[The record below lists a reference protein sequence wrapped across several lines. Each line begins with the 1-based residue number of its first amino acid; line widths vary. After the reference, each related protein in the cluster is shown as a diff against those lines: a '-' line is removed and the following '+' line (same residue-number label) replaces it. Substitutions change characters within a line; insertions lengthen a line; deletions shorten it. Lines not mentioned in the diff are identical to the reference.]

1 MAAEDDPKEC
11 RGVVSRKGL
20 VTIGTKAAWGLC
32 RRSMSTTQT
41 PRWHR
46 MHHAALRGLYGSL
59 LSYAYFLS
67 EPRSPDPMIPPSRQC
82 DACELSAIMR
92 WLWAVIFTTVM
103 MVAVLRVV
111 VAMLVLVVAQ
121 DDDDDD
127 DDDVMMMLRM
137 VLWISETLLSSE
149 TGNWPTSWAG
159 LGWAGLGWLGWAG
172 LGWAGLGWAGL

>member
-1 MAAEDDPKEC
+1 MTAEDDPKEC

-59 LSYAYFLS
+59 LSYA
-67 EPRSPDPMIPPSRQC
+67 SRQC

-92 WLWAVIFTTVM
+92 WLWTVIFTTVM

-159 LGWAGLGWLGWAG
+159 LGWAGLGLAG
-172 LGWAGLGWAGL
+172 FHSG